1 MSGGTNQL
9 FDPEAPPGGEPGPAT
24 EEPTRPGPEQA
35 APEPRAAVSERLAA
49 RVAAAERRARSGG
62 PRAGPGDE
70 SGGGSGY
77 DPEVHRDTHPD
88 VLSIGG
94 LYEQV
99 EHALARAFPRTRQL
113 WVRGEIH
120 HLSDHRSGHL

>member
-9 FDPEAPPGGEPGPAT
+9 FDPEAPPGAESAAGPDGADQGHPEDAVPT
-24 EEPTRPGPEQA
+24 PVESAPTPEESGAPAPTRA
-35 APEPRAAVSERLAA
+35 RAAVSERLAA
-49 RVAAAERRARSGG
+49 RVAEAERRARSGG
-62 PRAGPGDE
+62 PRSDPGPDPGSDPRDE

-77 DPEVHRDTHPD
+77 DPELHRDTHPD

-99 EHALARAFPRTRQL
+99 EH
-113 WVRGEIH
+113 G
-120 HLSDHRSGHL
+120 